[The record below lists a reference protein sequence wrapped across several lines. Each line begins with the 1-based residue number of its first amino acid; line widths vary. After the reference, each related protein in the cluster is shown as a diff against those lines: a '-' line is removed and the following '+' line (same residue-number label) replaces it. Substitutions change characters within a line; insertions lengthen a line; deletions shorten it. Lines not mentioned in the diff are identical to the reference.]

1 MTFEMPHSDILFI
14 ELIRLYVLSNDTNT
28 ISKNALENALAIL
41 IEIVEEETNS
51 DIYYDFEEELNEF
64 LDKYSDF
71 FNESTKDITI
81 TEDIEI
87 IYETILKSLKPNTI
101 DFDISRL
108 IYNTDI
114 YKALNINIPRSI
126 IAPYLD
132 ANKRLLSVLTAIAS
146 NESNNYDSSD
156 LIENLERIRDYL
168 IDLFNNIDNAT
179 LTKINIITHLYDL
192 EHMPEVNDTEDY
204 PWMIIIFSNSSEKW
218 QTITYSTIA
227 SYANEI
233 FESQS
238 SKNEMILNDFFED
251 YEPSEEPKITLNII
265 EVFLTIFII
274 YLNKFLKIT
283 GNIPGKDTI
292 IIKKYLL
299 LSLPELGESLEYF
312 LNNKTLD
319 NMPLPILP
327 EQIEEDYENELY
339 QTFKKIIP
347 EIHISNQRLDKNPK
361 IYSDI
366 ITKAIFIKTFLK
378 IARNNHLKDQ
388 LNNKIANPNYYKNPG
403 YEIST
408 DIIDSIIFNDNLDLI
423 R

>member
-327 EQIEEDYENELY
+327 EQIEEN
-339 QTFKKIIP
+339 
-347 EIHISNQRLDKNPK
+347 
-361 IYSDI
+361 
-366 ITKAIFIKTFLK
+366 A
-378 IARNNHLKDQ
+378 
-388 LNNKIANPNYYKNPG
+388 
-403 YEIST
+403 
-408 DIIDSIIFNDNLDLI
+408 
-423 R
+423 

>member
-156 LIENLERIRDYL
+156 LI
-168 IDLFNNIDNAT
+168 A
-179 LTKINIITHLYDL
+179 
-192 EHMPEVNDTEDY
+192 
-204 PWMIIIFSNSSEKW
+204 
-218 QTITYSTIA
+218 
-227 SYANEI
+227 
-233 FESQS
+233 
-238 SKNEMILNDFFED
+238 
-251 YEPSEEPKITLNII
+251 
-265 EVFLTIFII
+265 
-274 YLNKFLKIT
+274 
-283 GNIPGKDTI
+283 
-292 IIKKYLL
+292 
-299 LSLPELGESLEYF
+299 
-312 LNNKTLD
+312 
-319 NMPLPILP
+319 
-327 EQIEEDYENELY
+327 
-339 QTFKKIIP
+339 
-347 EIHISNQRLDKNPK
+347 
-361 IYSDI
+361 
-366 ITKAIFIKTFLK
+366 
-378 IARNNHLKDQ
+378 
-388 LNNKIANPNYYKNPG
+388 
-403 YEIST
+403 
-408 DIIDSIIFNDNLDLI
+408 
-423 R
+423 